1 MLFRSLNRDMVAV
14 LKTTDAGERLET
26 MGVEVAG
33 SSPAE
38 LGRYMRSEVTKWA
51 NVIKRTGAKLD

>member
-1 MLFRSLNRDMVAV
+1 MVAV